1 MARKPRRVLGRGQDA
16 RESEDRALTTLVE
29 QAQEQEQHLAGQRRA
44 GRVPRYRSVEQGAL
58 ESLAA
63 EAQLQLQRLRR
74 HTAIAAR
81 RHALA
86 LKKAAARHRGL
97 QASVTAKQNDKL
109 QKMQALRLAKASVR
123 KVAKQKLTKR
133 QQQLAFIARM
143 DDLLTAK
150 AATVR
155 PAKLQALA
163 HASPHGTKAL
173 DAPEAAAGS
182 AAGAAKK
189 PLPTGSGETGIS
201 WLKPGGGSG
210 GGHVAGARFE
220 TESGG
225 KASHQVAGEDRWHGR
240 DHLSWPDGHG
250 DTAAPLPAAAP
261 KEAHSQDGKGG
272 WKGLNTEWAWPQEG
286 RKPSSEG
293 VPAQLNL
300 LLLVDGAT
308 RASMHQRQQGM
319 LEAAVA
325 EAAGVSLQQLRVDY
339 AIDVPGLAGHM
350 EASLRMLLV
359 PGVSCAAV
367 ATKVRK
373 AVESGQLSAMLSD
386 FGAAGLAVSL
396 LNMSGCPAAM
406 MPESVSLPWPRE
418 SAPQADVGPA
428 RTAEEVDAAGKGWR
442 AERGRAGA
450 RLTSEEAVDAAQQV
464 ATQTAQQVAS
474 EVATAA
480 ARNNAQQLESQL
492 RTLAQRVATATA
504 TKVTQDLMRPSG
516 VTSSGARGTK
526 AGTAPLLP
534 SALAQ
539 LEAAAARTA
548 AQRYGP

>member
-1 MARKPRRVLGRGQDA
+1 MASQPRRALGLGQDA

-210 GGHVAGARFE
+210 GGTWQVLGLRQKVEAKRRTKSRE
-220 TESGG
+220 KTGG
-225 KASHQVAGEDRWHGR
+225 MGEIICLGR
-240 DHLSWPDGHG
+240 
-250 DTAAPLPAAAP
+250 
-261 KEAHSQDGKGG
+261 
-272 WKGLNTEWAWPQEG
+272 
-286 RKPSSEG
+286 
-293 VPAQLNL
+293 
-300 LLLVDGAT
+300 
-308 RASMHQRQQGM
+308 M
-319 LEAAVA
+319 
-325 EAAGVSLQQLRVDY
+325 
-339 AIDVPGLAGHM
+339 
-350 EASLRMLLV
+350 
-359 PGVSCAAV
+359 
-367 ATKVRK
+367 
-373 AVESGQLSAMLSD
+373 
-386 FGAAGLAVSL
+386 
-396 LNMSGCPAAM
+396 
-406 MPESVSLPWPRE
+406 
-418 SAPQADVGPA
+418 
-428 RTAEEVDAAGKGWR
+428 
-442 AERGRAGA
+442 
-450 RLTSEEAVDAAQQV
+450 
-464 ATQTAQQVAS
+464 
-474 EVATAA
+474 
-480 ARNNAQQLESQL
+480 
-492 RTLAQRVATATA
+492 ATATQLRRCLRLHRKRR
-504 TKVTQDLMRPSG
+504 TRKM
-516 VTSSGARGTK
+516 ARGVGR
-526 AGTAPLLP
+526 A
-534 SALAQ
+534 
-539 LEAAAARTA
+539 
-548 AQRYGP
+548 